1 VVLISGRPL
10 ILEPILDDVDALVAA
25 WLPGT
30 EGDGIADVLFG
41 SYNPTGKLS
50 VTWPRS
56 MAQMP
61 INVGVNGERP
71 PDALFDYGFGLSYA
85 SIKR

>member
-1 VVLISGRPL
+1 
-10 ILEPILDDVDALVAA
+10 
-25 WLPGT
+25 
-30 EGDGIADVLFG
+30 VLFG

-61 INVGVNGERP
+61 INVGVNGEHP